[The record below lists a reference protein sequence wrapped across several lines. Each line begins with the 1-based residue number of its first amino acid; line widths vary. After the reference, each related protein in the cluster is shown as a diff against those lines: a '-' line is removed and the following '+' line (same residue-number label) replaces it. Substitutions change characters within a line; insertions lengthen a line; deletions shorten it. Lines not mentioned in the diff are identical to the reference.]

1 MKKNKKIIQAF
12 VVIVVVG
19 IGWIHNV
26 DKNSYLYKQFRTVAV
41 NSVGNNDQTDTLQ
54 VKENKI
60 YLFTKNIIDSSIQH
74 LISNL

>member
-1 MKKNKKIIQAF
+1 MKKSKKTIQAI

-26 DKNSYLYKQFRTVAV
+26 DKNSYLYRQFRTVAV
-41 NSVGNNDQTDTLQ
+41 NSISNNDQTDTLQ

-60 YLFTKNIIDSSIQH
+60 FLFTKNIIDSSIQH